1 MSGHCPQDGGFIGDA
16 GCTHPNHQHSELVK
30 RLLSAKEPREI
41 SSAEC
46 DAALKEGFYV
56 SGQDGKRIGFG
67 DALNRHLNVDHVST
81 SKDIENRK
89 KRLMYAVAA
98 VTAPDKT
105 DNAHQGLEGRTAY
118 LKSFDKFGIMAV
130 ADAEGKSI
138 EHVFNII
145 PKRSLKKGL
154 PHQSKP

>member
-30 RLLSAKEPREI
+30 ELLEAKEPKEI
-41 SSAEC
+41 TAADC

-56 SGQDGKRIGFG
+56 SGKDGKRIGFG
-67 DALNRHLNVDHVST
+67 EALSRHFDVDHNPA

-89 KRLMYAVAA
+89 KKLMYAVTA
-98 VTAPDKT
+98 VKSPDRT
-105 DNAHQGLEGRTAY
+105 DSNHQGLNGRTAY
-118 LKSFDKFGIMAV
+118 LKAFDKFGIMAV
-130 ADAEGKSI
+130 ADAKGKNI
-138 EHVFNII
+138 EQVFNII

-154 PHQSKP
+154 PRQSEP